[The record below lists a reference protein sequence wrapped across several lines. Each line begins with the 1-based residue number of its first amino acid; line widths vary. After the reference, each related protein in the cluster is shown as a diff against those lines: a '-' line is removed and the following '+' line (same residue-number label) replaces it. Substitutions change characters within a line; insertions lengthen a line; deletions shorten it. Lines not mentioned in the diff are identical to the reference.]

1 MCEPAPFA
9 FGRRLSLQTTEEGDQ
24 RRVATLLDDFWQ
36 GEVSSL
42 SEAVVEELAFELTL
56 ELDGQSD
63 FHCSQ
68 CSLPDDCDQ
77 LGDRS
82 RSHRPGRRRLDRSR
96 MSPNPVALQPALASR
111 GDANDFRL
119 PDVTV
124 RYEGDTWYWE
134 HLGML
139 WHRPDSRRPAPSS
152 VWRHSRI
159 LLASLSR
166 PPGQGEGERT
176 TGRSTATSTR
186 TAHRAGPAE
195 AASMRRPAILAA
207 SVSLR
212 VIHHGLYRASNA

>member
-82 RSHRPGRRRLDRSR
+82 RSHRPGRHRLDRSR
-96 MSPNPVALQPALASR
+96 MSPNPVALQPARNSRIGDHPIPSVQKLERTETPSQDVAEELAID
-111 GDANDFRL
+111 G
-119 PDVTV
+119 V
-124 RYEGDTWYWE
+124 G
-134 HLGML
+134 LGHTTH
-139 WHRPDSRRPAPSS
+139 HRPVRSLPARR
-152 VWRHSRI
+152 RLEI
-159 LLASLSR
+159 
-166 PPGQGEGERT
+166 
-176 TGRSTATSTR
+176 
-186 TAHRAGPAE
+186 
-195 AASMRRPAILAA
+195 
-207 SVSLR
+207 
-212 VIHHGLYRASNA
+212 